1 MLCVVF
7 HYQKNFLIAP
17 LINKLVFKKL
27 IPQFRNYCFIIFFI
41 KFVAMILLQ
50 ILKSIKK
57 FLVSIIILL
66 SVKKEVISNTIDKFI
81 SNNVKGIG
89 SSEKRWK
96 IFEYLKNNIRHNG
109 FVFLQETHSLTQ
121 DEKMW
126 KDDIKGKSLQFEMKK
141 EKKKKKKKWRRFK
154 FGI

>member
-17 LINKLVFKKL
+17 LINNFVFKKL
-27 IPQFRNYCFIIFFI
+27 ISEFCNYCFIIFFI

-66 SVKKEVISNTIDKFI
+66 SVKKEVISNTINKFI
-81 SNNVKGIG
+81 SNYVKGIR

-126 KDDIKGKSLQFEMKK
+126 KDDIKDLLLFSHGSTNSCGLVFVN
-141 EKKKKKKKWRRFK
+141 
-154 FGI
+154 

>member
-27 IPQFRNYCFIIFFI
+27 IPQFRNYCSIIFFI

-66 SVKKEVISNTIDKFI
+66 SVKKEVISNTIDKFV
-81 SNNVKGIG
+81 SDNVKGIR
-89 SSEKRWK
+89 SSEKR
-96 IFEYLKNNIRHNG
+96 
-109 FVFLQETHSLTQ
+109 
-121 DEKMW
+121 
-126 KDDIKGKSLQFEMKK
+126 
-141 EKKKKKKKWRRFK
+141 
-154 FGI
+154 